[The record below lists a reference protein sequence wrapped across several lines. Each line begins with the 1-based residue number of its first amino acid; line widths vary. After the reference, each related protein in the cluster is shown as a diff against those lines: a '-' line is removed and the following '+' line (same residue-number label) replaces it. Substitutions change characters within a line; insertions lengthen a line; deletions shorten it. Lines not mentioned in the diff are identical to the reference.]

1 MDRLVEAFAEVAADA
16 GTRPRS
22 GEEALIADTLALRP
36 EPVLTPREAF
46 FAADEAV
53 PLSQATGRVA
63 ADAIT
68 PYPPG
73 IPLVMP
79 GELLTP
85 QVVDVLRALRKSGT
99 PISASDPALE
109 ALKVVV

>member
-1 MDRLVEAFAEVAADA
+1 
-16 GTRPRS
+16 
-22 GEEALIADTLALRP
+22 
-36 EPVLTPREAF
+36 VLTPREAF

-79 GELLTP
+79 VELLAP
-85 QVVDVLRALRKSGT
+85 QVVDLLQALRTSGN
-99 PISASDPALE
+99 PISAADPALNIV
-109 ALKVVV
+109 KVVGVVRLNSGDSDP